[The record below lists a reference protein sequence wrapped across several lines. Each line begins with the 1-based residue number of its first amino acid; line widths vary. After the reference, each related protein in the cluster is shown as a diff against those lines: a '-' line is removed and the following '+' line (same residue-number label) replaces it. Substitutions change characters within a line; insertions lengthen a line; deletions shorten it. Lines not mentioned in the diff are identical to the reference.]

1 MSAQSARRLQ
11 KFSSSHS
18 LLRILISI
26 DVVGYS
32 CSKVTGKRSRN
43 ASLRTL
49 VPMNRPSSEP
59 PLVLAVAKIWNPL
72 AGTTNLP
79 IFFRKTPLPSR
90 MDCRHRILLDAG
102 QSHPAA
108 VQRHAGVPQRQGIP
122 LCHTVS
128 PLTRRKPPI
137 RSSSSVSIVML
148 TRISSRPSWAHACS
162 IENVLPLPER
172 PVMNVG

>member
-1 MSAQSARRLQ
+1 MLVKTLLLLFFVRHLKVSINFIIQFQECLLGFIIETIHTNLDGLCLITKDVVCLHNVNKTAGTDDLFDTTIIEGLADNICPVRRRLQ

-26 DVVGYS
+26 AEVGYS

-59 PLVLAVAKIWNPL
+59 LPLVLAVAKIWNPL

-79 IFFRKTPLPSR
+79 IFFKKDS
-90 MDCRHRILLDAG
+90 
-102 QSHPAA
+102 
-108 VQRHAGVPQRQGIP
+108 
-122 LCHTVS
+122 
-128 PLTRRKPPI
+128 LTLQDGLQDTG
-137 RSSSSVSIVML
+137 SY
-148 TRISSRPSWAHACS
+148 
-162 IENVLPLPER
+162 
-172 PVMNVG
+172 